1 MDNFGQLI
9 FTGIK
14 GTSLERDEVQFIE
27 KEKIGGILLCAQNFQ
42 DPAQLAELINSIQK
56 LRDEYPLFVSLT
68 DDALNSHRLKNFF
81 SQFPSMRE
89 LSKLNSPKLIF
100 EVHEVVAKELK
111 ACGINLN
118 FSPSCDILTNLDN
131 KYISE
136 NCFGS
141 DAQTVEKF
149 ISATIRGLQTN
160 GILACAK
167 HFPGLGEATKDSRN
181 ELPLIRTS
189 LGVLKERELVPFIK
203 ATKSRVEFFMM
214 GHLLVEELD
223 PHYPTSLSSKA
234 YEFLRRETKFT
245 KLIMTDDLQSRSISD
260 RFKTEESSVL
270 ALKAGAD
277 IILNSSLE
285 EAKKCLLSLR
295 ESVKKRFIPKEQLIE
310 KVLRV
315 EKCKKE
321 FLSNYEPIYIPKI
334 REYFNTPETKKILH
348 QLGKSPTIFSS

>member
-1 MDNFGQLI
+1 LDNFGQLI

-14 GTSLERDEVQFIE
+14 GTSLERDEAEFIE
-27 KEKIGGILLCAQNFQ
+27 KEKIGGVLLSTQNFQ
-42 DPAQLAELINSIQK
+42 DPAQLAELVNSVQK
-56 LRDEYPLFVSLT
+56 LRDEYPLFVALT
-68 DDALNSHRLKNFF
+68 DASMSSHRFHHFF

-100 EVHEVVAKELK
+100 EVHEVIAKELK

-118 FSPSCDILTNLDN
+118 FSPSCDILTNPEN
-131 KYISE
+131 KFIANS
-136 NCFGS
+136 CFGS

-160 GILACAK
+160 GIIACAK
-167 HFPGLGEATKDSRN
+167 HFPGLGDTTKDSRN
-181 ELPLIRTS
+181 ELPLIRTPLS
-189 LGVLKERELVPFIK
+189 ILKERELVPFIK

-223 PHYPTSLSSKA
+223 PHYPASLSSKA

-245 KLIMTDDLQSRSISD
+245 KLVMTDDLQSRSISD
-260 RFKTEESSVL
+260 RFKTEDASIL
-270 ALKAGAD
+270 GLKAGAD
-277 IILNSSLE
+277 ILLNSSME

-295 ESVKKRFIPKEQLIE
+295 EGVKKRFILKEQLIE
-310 KVLRV
+310 KVSRV

-321 FLSNYEPIYIPKI
+321 FLSNYEPVYIPKI
-334 REYFNTPETKKILH
+334 SESFNSPETKKILEH
-348 QLGKSPTIFSS
+348 LHSVSCK

>member
-14 GTSLERDEVQFIE
+14 GTSLERDEAEFIE
-27 KEKIGGILLCAQNFQ
+27 KEKIGGILLSDHNFQ
-42 DPAQLAELINSIQK
+42 DPAQLAELVNSIQK
-56 LRDEYPLFVSLT
+56 LRDEYPLFISIT
-68 DDALNSHRLKNFF
+68 DEIMSTQRFYKFF

-100 EVHEVVAKELK
+100 EVHEVIAKELK
-111 ACGINLN
+111 ACGINLH
-118 FSPSCDILTNLDN
+118 FSPSCNILTNSEN
-131 KYISE
+131 KSISE
-136 NCFGS
+136 NSFGS

-160 GILACAK
+160 GVLACAK
-167 HFPGLGEATKDSRN
+167 HFPGLGDTAKDSRN
-181 ELPLIRTS
+181 ELPLIRLS
-189 LGVLKERELVPFIK
+189 LSILKERELVPFIK

-223 PHYPTSLSSKA
+223 PNYPTSLSSNA
-234 YEFLRRETKFT
+234 YEFLRKETKFT
-245 KLIMTDDLQSRSISD
+245 KLVITDDLQSRSISS
-260 RFKTEESSVL
+260 RYRIEEASIL

-277 IILNSSLE
+277 ILLNSSME
-285 EAKKCLLSLR
+285 EAKKCLLSVR
-295 ESVKKRFIPKEQLIE
+295 ESIKKRFISKEQLIE

-334 REYFNTPETKKILH
+334 REFFNSPKTKKILD
-348 QLGKSPTIFSS
+348 QLQTVNCK